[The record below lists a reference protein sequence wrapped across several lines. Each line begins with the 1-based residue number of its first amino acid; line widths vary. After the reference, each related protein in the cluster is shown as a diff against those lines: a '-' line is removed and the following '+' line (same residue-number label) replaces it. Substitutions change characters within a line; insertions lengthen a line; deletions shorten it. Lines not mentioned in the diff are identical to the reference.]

1 MALKTGDYWTAL
13 IEARGLISVAARR
26 LGVTPQAV
34 RAAIKRNPRLQEA
47 LEQARE
53 EMGDVAESALWQQIQ
68 DGNTASIIFYL
79 KTVHKH
85 RGYVERTEQNVSTTP
100 GPIIVDLI
108 VRDPPDRGNV

>member
-53 EMGDVAESALWQQIQ
+53 EMGDLAESALWQQIQ

>member
-1 MALKTGDYWTAL
+1 MALKLQDYWTAL

-26 LGVTPQAV
+26 LGVSYQAV
-34 RAAIKRNPRLQEA
+34 HRAIKRHPTLREA

-85 RGYVERTEQNVSTTP
+85 RGYVERTEQSVSTS
-100 GPIIVDLI
+100 GPIIIDLT
-108 VRDPPDRGNV
+108 VTDPPERGN